1 MDDYID
7 FCNLNPARTATDS
20 SDLEAWLSGHGIP
33 FRHREGPA
41 GDTVF
46 LILRQDYDRV
56 AQLWGE
62 YRGSSDYILKHLSP
76 WQEKSRPTPPRP
88 S

>member
-7 FCNLNPARTATDS
+7 FCNLNPARTQTDC
-20 SDLEAWLSGHGIP
+20 SDLEAWLNAQGIA

-46 LILRQDYDRV
+46 MVPRADFERAV
-56 AQLWGE
+56 QLWGE
-62 YRGSSDYILKHLSP
+62 YRGSGDYIL
-76 WQEKSRPTPPRP
+76 SRLDPRP
-88 S
+88 AKGPKRRSSI